1 MSRFLFSRV
10 TAVAAAI
17 VVVSIFSGAVQA
29 HAWWD
34 EKWQYRKKIVF
45 DTTPAGAD
53 IKENLN
59 DAPVLLRL
67 HTANFNFAGA
77 KEDGSDIRFLSG
89 DDKLPLKFQKEIY
102 DPANE
107 IALFWVKV
115 PRIMAGS
122 KQDFIWIYYGNKSA
136 APVQDQGGVY
146 DVNQL
151 LVYHLD
157 EAEGKP
163 RDETAYAN
171 HPSEFSSEMGIPA
184 VIGAGVSLNGSGD
197 RIVIPRSPSLNFTT
211 GFTFSTWIRISQPQ
225 NNARLF
231 SWEDPNQSL
240 VIGIDQTKVFAR
252 AAAGGQ
258 TAETEKTA
266 DLPIASWHHLTVT
279 AEPSK
284 RLTIYL
290 DGAETAWVNLPAALP
305 EPASDLSIGASLD
318 GKDFFSGDLDEI
330 QLSKTARPAEWIRAA
345 IKGQGPDNILAS
357 VMEEEVFAGSGET
370 LTIHLI
376 KVVARTITLDG
387 WLVIGT
393 LVILGAL
400 CWIIFLSK
408 LVALRQTSRANAS
421 FTEQLRESPEL
432 ETLYKQ
438 EENGF
443 GSSSLYRI
451 YQAGFEELDLIRSK
465 TALREGDAAKE
476 GNGLSKS
483 IMNAVRAA
491 LDKATMLESR
501 RFGAG
506 LMILTFGISGGPFLG
521 LFGTVWG
528 VMNTFAGMAEAGE
541 ANLTAIAPGVA
552 SALACTLFGLLVA
565 IPALFSYSFI
575 TQRIKDLNADMYL
588 FADEFVVKLQGDEG

>member
-1 MSRFLFSRV
+1 MRRFLFSRF

-17 VVVSIFSGAVQA
+17 VLVSIFSGSLQA

-34 EKWQYRKKIVF
+34 EKWQSRKKIVF

-59 DAPVLLRL
+59 DIAVLLRL

-77 KEDGSDIRFLSG
+77 KEDGSDIRFTSG

-107 IALFWVKV
+107 MALFWVRV

-122 KQDFIWIYYGNKSA
+122 KQDFIWMYYGNKSA
-136 APVQDQGGVY
+136 AQVLDQGGVY

-163 RDETAYAN
+163 RDETAYGN

-184 VIGAGVSLNGSGD
+184 VIGAGLSLNGSSD
-197 RIVIPRSPSLNFTT
+197 RIVIPRSPSLNFST

-225 NNARLF
+225 NSGRIL
-231 SWEDPNQSL
+231 SWEDKNQSL

-258 TAETEKTA
+258 TTETEKIV
-266 DLPIASWHHLTVT
+266 DLPLASWHHLAVT

-284 RLTIYL
+284 RMTIYL
-290 DGAETAWVNLPAALP
+290 DGTEMTWVNLPGALP
-305 EPASDLSIGASLD
+305 EPASDLCVGASLS
-318 GKDFFSGDLDEI
+318 GGGFFSGDLDEI

-345 IKGQGPDNILAS
+345 VRGQGPDNILAS
-357 VMEEEVFAGSGET
+357 FMEEEVFAGSGET

-393 LVILGAL
+393 LVVLGSL
-400 CWIIFLSK
+400 CWIIFLTKTIS
-408 LVALRQTSRANAS
+408 LRQTNRANAS
-421 FTEQLRESPEL
+421 FTGQLRESPGL
-432 ETLYKQ
+432 ETIYSRKKMDLMDRRYT
-438 EENGF
+438 
-443 GSSSLYRI
+443 GS
-451 YQAGFEELDLIRSK
+451 IRRVS
-465 TALREGDAAKE
+465 
-476 GNGLSKS
+476 
-483 IMNAVRAA
+483 MN
-491 LDKATMLESR
+491 
-501 RFGAG
+501 
-506 LMILTFGISGGPFLG
+506 
-521 LFGTVWG
+521 
-528 VMNTFAGMAEAGE
+528 
-541 ANLTAIAPGVA
+541 
-552 SALACTLFGLLVA
+552 
-565 IPALFSYSFI
+565 
-575 TQRIKDLNADMYL
+575 
-588 FADEFVVKLQGDEG
+588 